1 MSHCDCR
8 QDQASMWVRVLLF
21 DNELRALSA
30 QSRLEVNEEELG
42 QSEDN
47 LVPCLVV
54 LLIV

>member
-1 MSHCDCR
+1 
-8 QDQASMWVRVLLF
+8 MWVGVLLF

-30 QSRLEVNEEELG
+30 QSRLEVDEELG

-47 LVPCLVV
+47 LVPCLVM

>member
-1 MSHCDCR
+1 
-8 QDQASMWVRVLLF
+8 MWVRVLLF